1 MQDYFLARCIQRP
14 EDWLPCNLMVT
25 TRLKNHLVIVN
36 LENSDSGIILFRRI
50 LSRTMKTVP
59 AFRRLAQTW
68 GSKSENVCLC
78 CANILSHVSPP
89 LYWKYIS
96 SSGVPIWIISHIYIT
111 YSFQTAFFK
120 NKASDASPVL
130 VPFLSLY
137 PLQSLLSLH
146 TAALSLGRQWFL
158 VLSIGGGEK
167 TSQSRPE
174 GKRGRRNKG
183 LITPLLSRCEAV
195 VSKHVLVEHVSTV
208 QHSETF
214 FFFISIDGVTVLP
227 LLTSAVALW
236 QYKHL
241 NVFMNTTHH
250 MLDIYTELRHVF
262 VCM

>member
-96 SSGVPIWIISHIYIT
+96 SSGVPIWIISHFYIT
-111 YSFQTAFFK
+111 YSFQTAFLKKQSQRCLTCACSF
-120 NKASDASPVL
+120 P
-130 VPFLSLY
+130 LSL
-137 PLQSLLSLH
+137 S
-146 TAALSLGRQWFL
+146 
-158 VLSIGGGEK
+158 
-167 TSQSRPE
+167 
-174 GKRGRRNKG
+174 
-183 LITPLLSRCEAV
+183 
-195 VSKHVLVEHVSTV
+195 
-208 QHSETF
+208 
-214 FFFISIDGVTVLP
+214 
-227 LLTSAVALW
+227 SAVSPLSPHGGALARPPVIPGVVDRRRREDLPKQAW
-236 QYKHL
+236 REERQKK
-241 NVFMNTTHH
+241 
-250 MLDIYTELRHVF
+250 
-262 VCM
+262 